1 MEFWYGDVAVE
12 QGGVSG
18 VVPVVNGIERDE
30 LTGMLVGTASV
41 KVIVI
46 TPLELVEVSEI
57 LYEIRDTIKQWVDT
71 DLLMVVMIDEGVR
84 MVELKVLEL
93 IRVVEDAIV
102 VEGVGSMLEMEGS
115 SYGVLAISLELE
127 NVWDGYLGITRL
139 GSPTI

>member
-1 MEFWYGDVAVE
+1 M
-12 QGGVSG
+12 
-18 VVPVVNGIERDE
+18 VPVVNGIERDE

-46 TPLELVEVSEI
+46 TPLELVEVSEM

-71 DLLMVVMIDEGVR
+71 DLLMVVMVDEGVR

>member
-1 MEFWYGDVAVE
+1 
-12 QGGVSG
+12 